1 MCYLQNVWSL
11 SLAWR
16 MPPPYYIHASRYSA
30 LLTLIGYDYTP
41 LTLVIW
47 LDVSIAPCVAV

>member
-16 MPPPYYIHASRYSA
+16 MPPPYYIHAGRYSA